1 MSNKNILDGFVP
13 RRSGDRTSS
22 YQAPLTGAPKELN
35 KAPQQTPQKLS
46 RKERRKLA
54 KSSSSDSSWESA
66 ALKNSVLNSANPSDP
81 LNQESPDLSEKGRG
95 KKGKRIGPRTKGQK
109 IKRVL
114 KFSLIPILLFGGYY
128 IFNLLNLSGKVFD
141 GNPLGFLKST
151 ELRGE
156 KEGRVN
162 VLLVGTSEGDPGHPG
177 EDLTDSIMVISYTV
191 ATKKTV
197 IISIPR
203 DLWVKTKYASTKINA
218 LYHYGEDANFNEE
231 GYYKGGIGL
240 LQKEVEKITS
250 LDINYYAKIN
260 YNAFKESVD
269 AVGGIEVDIQGSDS
283 RGIYDPNFDG
293 QYGKN
298 ALKLKNGVQT
308 LTGTQALLLAR
319 ARNANGGYGLAGS
332 DYDRAENQ
340 RKMLIA
346 LKNKALGVN
355 IFANPLKLN
364 ELTDAIGNN
373 IVTDFKTSEA
383 RRIYDLAGDPATQI
397 ESVGLTSE
405 NVLKNYSSPGTGAA
419 LIPKSGIGDYQAIID
434 FIKEKIGPLQPTTSG
449 STTQQ
454 TAFSSP
460 SKVVILNAGAP
471 SGSAKKTADSL
482 PANTTAITVSDAN
495 EKVSGTKLIT
505 LNPQK
510 ADSKG
515 TLLSALTATEYSG
528 TSSAYK
534 KLYPNADFIILVG
547 KN

>member
-1 MSNKNILDGFVP
+1 
-13 RRSGDRTSS
+13 
-22 YQAPLTGAPKELN
+22 
-35 KAPQQTPQKLS
+35 
-46 RKERRKLA
+46 
-54 KSSSSDSSWESA
+54 
-66 ALKNSVLNSANPSDP
+66 VL
-81 LNQESPDLSEKGRG
+81 
-95 KKGKRIGPRTKGQK
+95 
-109 IKRVL
+109 
-114 KFSLIPILLFGGYY
+114 
-128 IFNLLNLSGKVFD
+128 
-141 GNPLGFLKST
+141 ST

-191 ATKKTV
+191 ATKKAV

-240 LQKEVEKITS
+240 LQKEIEKITS

-269 AVGGIEVDIQGSDS
+269 AVGGIEVDIQGTDS

-332 DYDRAENQ
+332 DYDRAGNQ

-383 RRIYDLAGDPATQI
+383 RRIYDLAGDSATQI
-397 ESVGLTSE
+397 ESIGLTSE
-405 NVLKNYSSPGTGAA
+405 NVLKNYSAPGTGSA
-419 LIPKSGIGDYQAIID
+419 LIPKSGIGDYQAIVD
-434 FIKEKIGPLQPTTSG
+434 FIKEKIGPLQPTTSA
-449 STTQQ
+449 SSTQQ
-454 TAFSSP
+454 SNTNSP
-460 SKVVILNAGAP
+460 SKVVVLNAGAA
-471 SGSAKKTADSL
+471 SGSAKKAADSL
-482 PANTTAITVSDAN
+482 PANTTTLTVSDAT